1 MKTSTWFR
9 IALFNLTIVAI
20 LGVIMRYKIPFSI
33 PWLDQK
39 HTLHSHSHFAFT
51 GWISQALMTLVFAMI
66 NGNEKKISQKH
77 SQLLWLNIIS
87 AYGMLVSFIVQGYGV
102 VSIAFSTLAIIVS
115 ALFLIML
122 VRDIQFKKSAS
133 YIAIL
138 FAAILNVISSLGPFS
153 LAYLMA
159 NNISDQ
165 HAYLGSL
172 YFFLHFQYN
181 GWFFLASLGLLSHLL
196 SPIIQDEKSLRKIIL
211 LFAIASLPAF
221 LLSILW
227 LDLAWYWMALA
238 CIAVALQLWAAT
250 ILFKLIIQHKK
261 QIVSKL
267 NSTARLLLF
276 LSLFAFGIKILLQSI
291 SLIPA
296 VGDITYGFRPIV
308 IGYLHLVLLGIITL
322 FILGYA
328 MGKEVIPITT
338 KVQRGVTIFVCGIIL
353 NEFLLLV
360 QGVSSMQYYSVPYI
374 NYGLLFAALTMLTGT
389 VVMQRKKF
397 EV

>member
-9 IALFNLTIVAI
+9 IALFNLMIVAI
-20 LGVIMRYKIPFSI
+20 LGVVMRYKIPFSI

-51 GWISQALMTLVFAMI
+51 GWISQALMILILAKF

-77 SQLLWLNIIS
+77 SQLLWLNLIS
-87 AYGMLVSFIVQGYGV
+87 AYGMLVSFLIQGYGF
-102 VSIAFSTLAIIVS
+102 VSIAFSTLAIVVS
-115 ALFLIML
+115 VIFLIMTI
-122 VRDIQFKKSAS
+122 RDIPFKNSAACYALIS
-133 YIAIL
+133 AG
-138 FAAILNVISSLGPFS
+138 FLNVLSALGPFS

-159 NNISDQ
+159 NNINDQ

-181 GWFFLASLGLLSHLL
+181 GWFFLGCLGLLMHFL
-196 SPIIQDEKSLRKIIL
+196 SPIIQNEKSLKKIVL
-211 LFAIASLPAF
+211 LFVISSLPAF

-227 LDLAWYWMALA
+227 LDLAWYWMVLA
-238 CIAVALQLWAAT
+238 GIAVALQLWATALLFNMIFENKKM
-250 ILFKLIIQHKK
+250 ILA
-261 QIVSKL
+261 KL
-267 NSTARLLLF
+267 NSTSRLLLF
-276 LSLFAFGIKILLQSI
+276 LSLFAFGIKILLQSF
-291 SLIPA
+291 SLIPS

-328 MGKEVIPITT
+328 MAKEVVPITKT
-338 KVQRGVTIFVCGIIL
+338 LQRGLVIFVIGIIL

-360 QGVSSMQYYSVPYI
+360 HGVSSMQYYAVPYI
-374 NYGLLFAALTMLTGT
+374 NHALLLAALTMLSGV
-389 VVMQRKKF
+389 VVMQLRDS
-397 EV
+397 